1 MTPAGEATHG
11 HAFGYACGFAMA
23 IGASLAF
30 ASARAG
36 ILGGLGADDMIFA
49 RFVVAGCAML
59 PFVAVWGFRT
69 LGGIGWP
76 RGLALLAT
84 GGPLF
89 AILQTGGYAFA
100 PLAHGAVIAPS
111 SVTIVSTIV
120 AGLTLGERLTRAHV
134 AGAVV
139 VVAGILMIGWQGIAD
154 GGHGDRTWV
163 GDLLFFASGVL
174 WAAFTVLLRHWR
186 IDALRATGVVCVLA
200 FFVVVPVYLLHRG
213 SDHLMAL
220 PFAPLAFQ
228 GLTQGFVQ
236 AIFTMLAYS
245 RAVAILGVSRAVLF
259 PASVPAF
266 SMLIGI
272 PAIGEIPTT
281 LQIAGLALVSAGL
294 ALAIGVVGR
303 LRRVAAGTT

>member
-1 MTPAGEATHG
+1 MTQPRDG
-11 HAFGYACGFAMA
+11 AFGYACGFGMA
-23 IGASLAF
+23 IGAAVAF

-59 PFVAVWGFRT
+59 PFVVVWGVRT

-111 SVTIVSTIV
+111 SVTIVSTIA
-120 AGLTLGERLTRAHV
+120 AGLLLGERLTRAHLL
-134 AGAVV
+134 GAAV
-139 VVAGILMIGWQGIAD
+139 VVAGILAISWQGIVE

-163 GDLLFFASGVL
+163 GDLLFLASGLL

-186 IDALRATGVVCVLA
+186 IDALRATAVVCVLSCV
-200 FFVVVPVYLLHRG
+200 VVVPVYLAYRG
-213 SDHLMAL
+213 VGHLASV

-266 SMLIGI
+266 SILIGI
-272 PAIGEIPTT
+272 PAIGEIPTAM
-281 LQIAGLALVSAGL
+281 QVGGLALVSAGL
-294 ALAIGVVGR
+294 ALAIGVFGP
-303 LRRVAAGTT
+303 LRRPAVNPT

>member
-1 MTPAGEATHG
+1 MTQPRDG
-11 HAFGYACGFAMA
+11 AFGYACGFGMA
-23 IGASLAF
+23 IGAAVAF

-59 PFVAVWGFRT
+59 PFVAVWGVRT

-111 SVTIVSTIV
+111 SVTIVSTIA
-120 AGLTLGERLTRAHV
+120 AGLLLGERLTRAHLL
-134 AGAVV
+134 GAAV
-139 VVAGILMIGWQGIAD
+139 VVAGILAISWQGIVE

-163 GDLLFFASGVL
+163 GDLLFLASGLL

-186 IDALRATGVVCVLA
+186 IDALRATAVVCVLSCV
-200 FFVVVPVYLLHRG
+200 VVVPVYLAYRG
-213 SDHLMAL
+213 GGHLESV

-245 RAVAILGVSRAVLF
+245 HAVAILGVSRAVLF

-266 SMLIGI
+266 SILIGI
-272 PAIGEIPTT
+272 PAIGEIPTAM
-281 LQIAGLALVSAGL
+281 QVGGLALVSAGL
-294 ALAIGVVGR
+294 ALAIGVFGP
-303 LRRVAAGTT
+303 LRRPAVNPT